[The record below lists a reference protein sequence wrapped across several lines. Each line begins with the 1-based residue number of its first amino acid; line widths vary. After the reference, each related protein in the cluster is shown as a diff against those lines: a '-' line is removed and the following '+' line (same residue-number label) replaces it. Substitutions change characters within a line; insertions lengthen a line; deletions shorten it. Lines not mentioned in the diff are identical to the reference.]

1 MERGAVGA
9 PQPDP
14 GPATSSHPPSWQL
27 RGHIGF
33 PVLNDLSGNR
43 GFNLVYAF
51 LVFLLYL
58 FKIEE
63 MRPPS
68 RPNPN
73 KPVCHRVSGQCK
85 VCCAD
90 HSQVPMFPAGVDQWT
105 SQHSLA
111 HYLHSVR
118 SRARKEG

>member
-1 MERGAVGA
+1 M
-9 PQPDP
+9 
-14 GPATSSHPPSWQL
+14 
-27 RGHIGF
+27 
-33 PVLNDLSGNR
+33 LNDLSGNR

-73 KPVCHRVSGQCK
+73 KPVFHGVSGQCK
-85 VCCAD
+85 VCWAD
-90 HSQVPMFPAGVDQWT
+90 HSQVPMFPAAGVDQSANTASHIICTVWEVELEKKVKRRFEKD
-105 SQHSLA
+105 SID
-111 HYLHSVR
+111 
-118 SRARKEG
+118 